1 MMATWSM
8 AMAVDRIALLW
19 NKDSLA
25 QRLGRAVCRYAAQSV
40 GMANG
45 SAAKIAM
52 MEMRLRETVAL
63 GFALLSVDTD
73 ATVVTQTRPTSAL
86 VFVAMVK

>member
-1 MMATWSM
+1 M
-8 AMAVDRIALLW
+8 AMAAIRIALLW

-25 QRLGRAVCRYAAQSV
+25 RRLGRAVSLHAAQSV

-52 MEMRLRETVAL
+52 MEIRFRETGAL
-63 GFALLSVDTD
+63 GFAFLSVDTA